1 MHDGFLT
8 YQNMKFLK
16 MAAIL
21 CVVAVVAYLW
31 YQPID
36 EHNGGTWLGYTLGT
50 IGALLIFWL
59 TWLGIRKRRYG
70 ANFRLSAWVS
80 AHVYLGLSLI
90 VIATLH
96 TGFQFGWNVHTL
108 AYVLMMIV
116 IISGGF
122 GIYAYTRYP
131 KVMSENRRG
140 LSLDDLLAQIGDIDR
155 ECRQI
160 AAPLPDSVAELV
172 VQSCEHTKIGG
183 SLLRIL
189 SGKDNSCGSTA
200 AFERLRTHV
209 SEVEPEHAQATRK
222 LLVLIGKKCGLL
234 TTVRRDIQLK
244 AFMDIWLRVHVPMTV
259 ALLVALVI
267 HIFSVF
273 YYW

>member
-16 MAAIL
+16 MAAVL
-21 CVVAVVAYLW
+21 CVLAVVAYVW

-140 LSLDDLLAQIGDIDR
+140 SSLDLSL
-155 ECRQI
+155 
-160 AAPLPDSVAELV
+160 
-172 VQSCEHTKIGG
+172 
-183 SLLRIL
+183 
-189 SGKDNSCGSTA
+189 
-200 AFERLRTHV
+200 
-209 SEVEPEHAQATRK
+209 
-222 LLVLIGKKCGLL
+222 
-234 TTVRRDIQLK
+234 
-244 AFMDIWLRVHVPMTV
+244 
-259 ALLVALVI
+259 I
-267 HIFSVF
+267 HI
-273 YYW
+273 

>member
-16 MAAIL
+16 MAAVL
-21 CVVAVVAYLW
+21 CVVAVVAYVW

-108 AYVLMMIV
+108 AYVLMMVV

-140 LSLDDLLAQIGDIDR
+140 SSLDDLLAQIGDIDR

-172 VQSCEHTKIGG
+172 VQSCERTKIGG
-183 SLLRIL
+183 SLMCIL

-200 AFERLRTHV
+200 AFEHLRTHV
-209 SEVEPEHAQATRK
+209 SEVEQEYAQATRK

-259 ALLVALVI
+259 ALLIALAI

>member
-8 YQNMKFLK
+8 YRNMKFLK

-21 CVVAVVAYLW
+21 CVAAVVAYVW

-108 AYVLMMIV
+108 AYVLMMVV

-140 LSLDDLLAQIGDIDR
+140 SSLDDLLAQIGDIDR

-172 VQSCEHTKIGG
+172 VQSCERTKIGG
-183 SLLRIL
+183 SLMCIL

-200 AFERLRTHV
+200 AFEHLRTHV
-209 SEVEPEHAQATRK
+209 SEVEQEYAQATRK

-259 ALLVALVI
+259 ALLIALAI

>member
-1 MHDGFLT
+1 
-8 YQNMKFLK
+8 
-16 MAAIL
+16 
-21 CVVAVVAYLW
+21 
-31 YQPID
+31 
-36 EHNGGTWLGYTLGT
+36 
-50 IGALLIFWL
+50 
-59 TWLGIRKRRYG
+59 
-70 ANFRLSAWVS
+70 
-80 AHVYLGLSLI
+80 
-90 VIATLH
+90 
-96 TGFQFGWNVHTL
+96 
-108 AYVLMMIV
+108 
-116 IISGGF
+116 
-122 GIYAYTRYP
+122 
-131 KVMSENRRG
+131 
-140 LSLDDLLAQIGDIDR
+140 
-155 ECRQI
+155 
-160 AAPLPDSVAELV
+160 LV

-189 SGKDNSCGSTA
+189 SGKDKSCGSTA

-209 SEVEPEHAQATRK
+209 SEVEQEHAQATRK

>member
-8 YQNMKFLK
+8 YGKMKFLK
-16 MAAIL
+16 LAAIV
-21 CVVAVVAYLW
+21 CVVAIVAYIF
-31 YQPID
+31 YEPID
-36 EHNGGTWLGYTLGT
+36 EHNGGTWLGYILGT
-50 IGALLIFWL
+50 IGALLILWL

-80 AHVYLGLSLI
+80 AHVYLGLSLV

-122 GIYAYTRYP
+122 GIYAYSRYP

-140 LSLDDLLAQIGDIDR
+140 SSLDDLLAQIGDIDR

-160 AAPLPDSVAELV
+160 AGPLPDNVSALV
-172 VQSCEHTKIGG
+172 VQSCEQTQLGG
-183 SLLRIL
+183 SILRIM
-189 SGKDNSCGSTA
+189 SGKDSRCGATA
-200 AFERLRTHV
+200 AFEQLRTVV
-209 SEVEPEHAQATRK
+209 SEVDQQYSQATRK
-222 LLVLIGKKCGLL
+222 LLILIGKKCGLL
-234 TTVRRDIQLK
+234 TTIRRDIQLK
-244 AFMDIWLRVHVPMTV
+244 AFMDIWLRVHIPMTV
-259 ALLVALVI
+259 ALLIALFV

>member
-8 YQNMKFLK
+8 YGKMKFLK
-16 MAAIL
+16 LAVVL
-21 CVVAVVAYLW
+21 CVVTIVAYIF
-31 YQPID
+31 YEPID

-70 ANFRLSAWVS
+70 ANFSLSAWVS

-108 AYVLMMIV
+108 AYALMMIV

-122 GIYAYTRYP
+122 GIYAYSRYP
-131 KVMSENRRG
+131 KIMSENRRG
-140 LSLDDLLAQIGDIDR
+140 SSLNDILAQIGDIDR

-160 AAPLPDSVAELV
+160 AAPLPDNVSALV
-172 VQSCEHTKIGG
+172 VQSCEQTQLGG
-183 SLLRIL
+183 SITRIL
-189 SGKDNSCGSTA
+189 SGKDNRCGATA
-200 AFERLRTHV
+200 AFEQLRPLV
-209 SEVEPEHAQATRK
+209 AEVDQQYSQATRK
-222 LLVLIGKKCGLL
+222 LLILIGKKCGLL

-244 AFMDIWLRVHVPMTV
+244 ALMDIWLRVHIPMTV
-259 ALLVALVI
+259 ALLIALLI